1 VTDAQAKLDARMMSR
16 ALRLAE
22 RGKPSP
28 SPRAAALVARAG
40 KLISS
45 AFHAHS
51 AAGGVERVAL
61 ARAGARARGATL
73 YLTLEARAGT
83 AQTPELSEAIVA
95 AGIRRVVVGHVD
107 QTSRARSALVSLAR
121 RGIEV
126 VRGVEARRAQ
136 QLVADYEKFVR
147 TGLPYVTLKAA
158 VTLDGRSA
166 ARSGESQ
173 WITGPLARREV
184 HRMRAAADAVLVGIG
199 TVLADDPELTVRAV
213 RGPNPLR
220 VVLDGQLRT
229 PLSAKL
235 VTSAREH
242 ATLLLHL
249 KSASA
254 RRQQQLRAAG
264 VELAS
269 VKAART
275 GGGIDLE
282 SALAV
287 LARRHVVSLLVE
299 GGARVH
305 GALLDA
311 ELVDR
316 VAVFIAPCLLGDAQ
330 GLPLA
335 AGRKPRTLADA
346 FRLVEPERL
355 SLGDDVLVRG
365 ALARAAKPVQR
376 GRARRLTNGP
386 GPRRRAIL

>member
-1 VTDAQAKLDARMMSR
+1 VTDADAKLDARMMSR
-16 ALRLAE
+16 ALRLAA

-28 SPRAAALVARAG
+28 SPRAAAVVARDG

-45 AFHAHS
+45 AFHTHS
-51 AAGGVERVAL
+51 AGAGAERVAL

-73 YLTLEARAGT
+73 YLTLEVGAESQ
-83 AQTPELSEAIVA
+83 QTPKLSEAIVA
-95 AGIRRVVVGHVD
+95 AGIRRVVIGHVD
-107 QTSRARSALVSLAR
+107 KTSRARSGLSKLTR

-136 QLVADYEKFVR
+136 RLVADYEKFVR
-147 TGLPYVTLKAA
+147 TGLPQVTLKAA

-166 ARSGESQ
+166 ARSGESK
-173 WITGPLARREV
+173 WITGPAARREV
-184 HRMRAAADAVLVGIG
+184 HRMRAAADAVMVGIG

-213 RGPNPLR
+213 PGKNPLR
-220 VVLDGQLRT
+220 VVLDSQLRT

-235 VTSAREH
+235 VTSARQQ

-249 KSASA
+249 ESASA

-264 VELAS
+264 VELAV
-269 VKAART
+269 VKAAGKGR
-275 GGGIDLE
+275 GIDLV
-282 SALAV
+282 SALV
-287 LARRHVVSLLVE
+287 ELARRQVVSLLVE

-316 VAVFIAPCLLGDAQ
+316 VAVFIAPCLLGDAH

-335 AGRKPRTLADA
+335 AGQKPRTLADA
-346 FRLVEPERL
+346 FRLVEPELL

-365 ALARAAKPVQR
+365 ALASAGRPLQR
-376 GRARRLTNGP
+376 GRAGRPTNGP
-386 GPRRRAIL
+386 GPRQRAIL

>member
-1 VTDAQAKLDARMMSR
+1 MIGHVDKTVR
-16 ALRLAE
+16 A
-22 RGKPSP
+22 
-28 SPRAAALVARAG
+28 RAAAFA
-40 KLISS
+40 
-45 AFHAHS
+45 
-51 AAGGVERVAL
+51 
-61 ARAGARARGATL
+61 
-73 YLTLEARAGT
+73 
-83 AQTPELSEAIVA
+83 
-95 AGIRRVVVGHVD
+95 
-107 QTSRARSALVSLAR
+107 SLAR
-121 RGIEV
+121 RGIDV

-136 QLVADYEKFVR
+136 RLVADYEKFAR
-147 TGLPYVTLKAA
+147 TGLPHVTLKAA

-166 ARSGESQ
+166 ARSGESK
-173 WITGPLARREV
+173 WITGPAARREV
-184 HRMRAAADAVLVGIG
+184 HRMRAASDAVLVGIG

-213 RGPNPLR
+213 RGSNPLR
-220 VVLDGQLRT
+220 VVLDSELRT

-235 VTSAREH
+235 VRTAREH

-264 VELAS
+264 VALAV
-269 VKAART
+269 VKAARN
-275 GGGIDLE
+275 GGGVDLE
-282 SALAV
+282 SALAE

-335 AGRKPRTLADA
+335 AGQKPRTLAAA
-346 FRLVEPERL
+346 FRLVEPELL

-365 ALARAAKPVQR
+365 ALASAAKPLLR
-376 GRARRLTNGP
+376 GRARRPTNGP

>member
-1 VTDAQAKLDARMMSR
+1 MTDADAKLDARMMSR

-28 SPRAAALVARAG
+28 SPRAAAVVARDG

-45 AFHAHS
+45 AFKAHS
-51 AAGGVERVAL
+51 AGAGAERVAL

-73 YLTLEARAGT
+73 YLTLEVCT
-83 AQTPELSEAIVA
+83 ETPKLSEAIVA
-95 AGIRRVVVGHVD
+95 AGIRRVVIGHVD
-107 QTSRARSALVSLAR
+107 KTSRARSGLSKLTR
-121 RGIEV
+121 RGIAV

-136 QLVADYEKFVR
+136 RLVADYEKFVR
-147 TGLPYVTLKAA
+147 TGLPQVTLKAA

-166 ARSGESQ
+166 ARSGESK
-173 WITGPLARREV
+173 WITGPAARREV
-184 HRMRAAADAVLVGIG
+184 HRMRAAADAVMVGIG
-199 TVLADDPELTVRAV
+199 TVLADDPELSVRAV
-213 RGPNPLR
+213 PGKNPLR
-220 VVLDGQLRT
+220 VVLDSQLRT

-235 VTSAREH
+235 VTSARQQ

-264 VELAS
+264 VELAV
-269 VKAART
+269 VKAAGKGR
-275 GGGIDLE
+275 GIDLV
-282 SALAV
+282 SALAE
-287 LARRHVVSLLVE
+287 LARRRVVSLLVE

-335 AGRKPRTLADA
+335 AGQKPRTLADA
-346 FRLVEPERL
+346 FRLVEPELL

-365 ALARAAKPVQR
+365 ALASAGRPLHSGRAARP
-376 GRARRLTNGP
+376 TNGP
-386 GPRRRAIL
+386 GPRQRAIL